1 MGIAK
6 ITRNFQITLPKDVR
20 KVVGVKE
27 GDEVLFVIADNKV
40 FFVKSEED
48 PIMAAEGIWKSM
60 KGTGAEYQ
68 RKMRQQWRKRQKKL
82 GW

>member
-20 KVVGVKE
+20 KVVDVKE

-40 FFVKSEED
+40 FFVKSKED
-48 PIMAAEGIWKSM
+48 PIMAAAGIL
-60 KGTGAEYQ
+60 KGTKETGAEYQ